1 MGQLQNIQNAAAWVL
16 TKTRQRA
23 YITPVL
29 KSLTG
34 CLSFRIS
41 FKMILLVFKSIYDCA
56 PQYMSDIT
64 FTLHLSH
71 LADALIQSDLQ
82 IGAFTL

>member
-1 MGQLQNIQNAAAWVL
+1 MSEFQDYKLA
-16 TKTRQRA
+16 
-23 YITPVL
+23 
-29 KSLTG
+29 
-34 CLSFRIS
+34 S
-41 FKMILLVFKSIYDCA
+41 FKALYKSTF
-56 PQYMSDIT
+56 T